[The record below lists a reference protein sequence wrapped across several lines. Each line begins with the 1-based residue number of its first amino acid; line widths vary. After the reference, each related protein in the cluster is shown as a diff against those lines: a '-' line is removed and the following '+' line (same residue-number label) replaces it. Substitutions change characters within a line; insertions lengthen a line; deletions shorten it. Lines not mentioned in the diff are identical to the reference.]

1 MSDRH
6 RMWDINGLQH
16 TDSKMF
22 SAERTFASHRP
33 AEFEQE
39 RATRPS
45 FARAVGELSKASH
58 FLQQL

>member
-1 MSDRH
+1 
-6 RMWDINGLQH
+6 MWDINGLQH